1 LPDGGGVTVPRP
13 LAVIPPLRLGLAE
26 AIPGVPLLPRLVRS
40 AFSADG
46 PSESDRRALTAA
58 TTSAARLAAAVHR
71 CPLGAG
77 SLPERNL
84 AGERAAVEREL
95 ALLEEVWP
103 DVAAHLGR
111 GVSDL
116 LSTLDVGRPVGEGGW
131 PSTPVL
137 AHGDLTPG
145 QVLLDDTGKVGL
157 VDVDTVCVAEPA
169 ADLGRFL
176 AYLHVSGVRRSRTA
190 WPLLTELTARFL
202 EAYVDGSG
210 AGAPVGDACDDLWTR
225 VAAYRALTLARV
237 GASTCWQLKDGRLAA
252 VIDVLD
258 AGNDWMGSGSG

>member
-1 LPDGGGVTVPRP
+1 
-13 LAVIPPLRLGLAE
+13 
-26 AIPGVPLLPRLVRS
+26 
-40 AFSADG
+40 
-46 PSESDRRALTAA
+46 
-58 TTSAARLAAAVHR
+58 VHR
-71 CPLGAG
+71 CPLGTG

-103 DVAAHLGR
+103 DVAAHLRR
-111 GVSDL
+111 GLSHLPDL
-116 LSTLDVGRPVGEGGW
+116 DRPAAEARW
-131 PSTPVL
+131 PSAPVL
-137 AHGDLTPG
+137 AHGDFTPG
-145 QVLLDDTGKVGL
+145 QVLLDDSGKVGL

-202 EAYVDGSG
+202 EAYVEAYVDGSG
-210 AGAPVGDACDDLWTR
+210 AGAPVGDARDDLWTR